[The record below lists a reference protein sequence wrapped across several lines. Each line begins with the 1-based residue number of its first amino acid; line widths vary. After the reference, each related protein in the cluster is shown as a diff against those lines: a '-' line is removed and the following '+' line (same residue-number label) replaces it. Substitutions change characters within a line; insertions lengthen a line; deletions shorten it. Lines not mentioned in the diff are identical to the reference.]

1 MHRSTVGGKVRPS
14 KKTTAA
20 VTPLKYHCYN
30 HPPFEERE
38 YCLFSL
44 KVVLHSIALPFQ
56 IKMKSHMHTSNFCQ
70 LLILAYVR
78 PSGMGR

>member
-20 VTPLKYHCYN
+20 VTQLKYHCYN

-44 KVVLHSIALPFQ
+44 KVVLHSFTRKCIIAQ
-56 IKMKSHMHTSNFCQ
+56 TSANIYFMWLACQ
-70 LLILAYVR
+70 
-78 PSGMGR
+78 

>member
-30 HPPFEERE
+30 HPPFEEKE

-44 KVVLHSIALPFQ
+44 KVNSLAFNYLLFLFKNQNEIA
-56 IKMKSHMHTSNFCQ
+56 H
-70 LLILAYVR
+70 A
-78 PSGMGR
+78 